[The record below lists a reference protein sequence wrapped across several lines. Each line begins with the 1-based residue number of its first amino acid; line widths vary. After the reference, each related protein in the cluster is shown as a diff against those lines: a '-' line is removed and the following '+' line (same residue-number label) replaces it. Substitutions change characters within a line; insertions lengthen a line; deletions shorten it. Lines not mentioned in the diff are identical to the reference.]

1 MRVHIWSAAVL
12 RCACLSP
19 ETRPKHHAC
28 RRAVASIASIAAFHA
43 TATHAKSYQSGIVFE
58 GGAGGLTKTKPNTG
72 VKTAAGAVDDERPK
86 TTPAGPVAARLAGR
100 RGLPVDVSFNAP
112 FPTTPGLVSRDYQ
125 TGDGAYVLVA
135 PAKGALKAV
144 VSQKVFTADGKNG
157 SYGAPSDV
165 RLKESQPLAPGDEIF
180 EYTFVALTPAMREV
194 TKRVRARAIQV
205 GDDVFILVAG
215 STAARW
221 KQAEP
226 ALAKA
231 VDSFAAR
238 PAPEFSAEMVAYRK
252 KGGT

>member
-1 MRVHIWSAAVL
+1 MIRRVCIIAAVVQ
-12 RCACLSP
+12 RCASLA
-19 ETRPKHHAC
+19 PKTVE
-28 RRAVASIASIAAFHA
+28 RRSALAALASSLAAPA
-43 TATHAKSYQSGIVFE
+43 NAKSYQSGLVFE

-72 VKTAAGAVDDERPK
+72 VKQAVGAVDDERPK

-100 RGLPVDVSFNAP
+100 KGLPVDVSFDAP

-135 PAKGALKAV
+135 PAKGPLKKV
-144 VSQKVFTADGKNG
+144 VSDKIFAADGKYG
-157 SYGAPSDV
+157 SYGAPSEV
-165 RLKESQPLAPGDEIF
+165 KLKGSENRGDGDEVF

-194 TKRVRARAIQV
+194 ARRVRARAIQV
-205 GDDVFILVAG
+205 GGDDVFILVAG

-226 ALAKA
+226 ALCKA

-238 PAPEFSAEMVAYRK
+238 PAPEFSAEMSAYRK
-252 KGGT
+252 KGGK